1 MVRGFFDRHPIDM
14 LIGAV
19 MALCFA
25 YQFTVLLPQNGIG
38 WQAHIGGLVGGV
50 AAGWIFRDRRAGTGS
65 GGGRPARSRLP
76 PRAARGPTCTSSST
90 TLASEPVMSIV
101 DAHHHVWDLSVRD
114 QPFLDQPGL
123 APLRRNFLL
132 ADLEP
137 EAAAQ
142 GVTSTV
148 VVQTVAEPGETPE
161 LLALAA
167 TSDLIA
173 GVVGWVDLEAPDA
186 ADAIAAL
193 RQLPGG
199 DLLVG
204 IRHPVL
210 TEPDPEWLARP
221 AVLRGLAAV
230 AAAGLVYDVVAAGT
244 QLRAAVAAATA
255 TPQLTFVLDHLGNPE
270 IASGVDESWAS
281 TFRAFAALP
290 NTVGKFSGV
299 LGELAARP
307 GRPGGGAAAAA
318 LRDRDGRLRPGPAH
332 VRLGLAG
339 QHDARRLRRRVRGG
353 ASADG
358 RPERDRAI
366 RDLQRHGAANLPARP
381 GPLARV

>member
-1 MVRGFFDRHPIDM
+1 
-14 LIGAV
+14 
-19 MALCFA
+19 
-25 YQFTVLLPQNGIG
+25 
-38 WQAHIGGLVGGV
+38 
-50 AAGWIFRDRRAGTGS
+50 
-65 GGGRPARSRLP
+65 
-76 PRAARGPTCTSSST
+76 
-90 TLASEPVMSIV
+90 MSIV

-199 DLLVG
+199 GLLVG

-210 TEPDPEWLARP
+210 TEPDPDWLARP
-221 AVLRGLAAV
+221 SVLRGLAAV
-230 AAAGLVYDVVAAGT
+230 AAAGLVYDVVAAGA

-255 TPQLTFVLDHLGNPE
+255 APQLTFVLDHLGNPE

-281 TFRAFAALP
+281 AFRAFATLP

-299 LGELAARP
+299 LGELPPGRADLAEALLRPHCEIAMAGFGPDRLMFGSDWPVSTMHVGYDGVCAAAR
-307 GRPGGGAAAAA
+307 A
-318 LRDRDGRLRPGPAH
+318 LTAGLSEAEQSAIFSGTAQRTY
-332 VRLGLAG
+332 RLGL
-339 QHDARRLRRRVRGG
+339 
-353 ASADG
+353 G
-358 RPERDRAI
+358 R
-366 RDLQRHGAANLPARP
+366 
-381 GPLARV
+381 